1 MPAFNFMETFFF
13 LSLGITFVLLLVLVY
28 HFKQKIAK
36 TEEKVDTLFD
46 IIQGLA
52 KETADLRSRVAY
64 VLHRPAF
71 SGDQIFSQFH
81 VVNED
86 MDENENNM
94 RIHIQELDL
103 GKPDGTGN
111 LGEIRDITDDIIDDD
126 EDEDDDEDDEDD
138 EDYDEDYEDDY
149 DEDTT
154 KDDNEDGDDEDEV
167 VIDMS
172 NRAPF
177 MKIKVEDDM
186 LPVNHEVDTSLDIE
200 ETSNT
205 GTETY
210 KKMNL
215 VALKQLVVSKGLVKD
230 ASKLK
235 KHEILKLLG

>member
-86 MDENENNM
+86 MDENENSM

-126 EDEDDDEDDEDD
+126 D
-138 EDYDEDYEDDY
+138 EDDY

-167 VIDMS
+167 DIDMS

-177 MKIKVEDDM
+177 MKIKVEDDT

-205 GTETY
+205 GTEPY